1 MLLTKQSPTRK
12 EHYIPQVYLNGFA
25 SSDKR
30 IYFFDLNTLKYSDC
44 MVPVKDIC
52 YKKDLYEYKNKND
65 DIIYTNTIEK
75 ALSVLERMFSKHR
88 ESMRSRIKLTDPH
101 TKNFLSDEE
110 GVFWITYITVQL
122 LRMPK
127 VINEIS
133 SALEEMIPS
142 NGDSNL
148 HRNTALFLLLPF
160 LRQLEPESIE
170 ARLYG
175 EIFDSISKMKCTVAY
190 DSQHRLF
197 TSDCPLYLYAPT
209 QKISDCRKIVFPID
223 SSLCIIFTTEEL
235 YPDNGIISINDY
247 ELESIFKS
255 IAYASDEKIYTATRF
270 TKQELVWIK
279 SALNDKKTDRL
290 SLL

>member
-1 MLLTKQSPTRK
+1 MILTKQSPTRK
-12 EHYIPQVYLNGFA
+12 EHFIPQVYLNGFA

-30 IYFFDLNTLKYSDC
+30 LYFFDLNTLKYSDC
-44 MVPVKDIC
+44 MVSVKDIC

-65 DIIYTNTIEK
+65 VIIYTNTIER

-127 VINEIS
+127 IINEIS
-133 SALEEMIPS
+133 SALAEMIPS

-170 ARLYG
+170 ARLYS
-175 EIFDSISKMKCTVAY
+175 EIFNSISKMKCTVAY
-190 DSQHRLF
+190 DSLHRFF
-197 TSDCPLYLYAPT
+197 TSDCPLYMYAPT
-209 QKISDCRKIVFPID
+209 QRISDCRKIVFPID
-223 SSLCIIFTTEEL
+223 SSLCILFTTEGL
-235 YPDNGIISINDY
+235 YPDNGIITINDY

-255 IAYASDEKIYTATRF
+255 IAYASDEKLYTATRF

-279 SALNDKKTDRL
+279 SALNDKKADRL
-290 SLL
+290 TLM